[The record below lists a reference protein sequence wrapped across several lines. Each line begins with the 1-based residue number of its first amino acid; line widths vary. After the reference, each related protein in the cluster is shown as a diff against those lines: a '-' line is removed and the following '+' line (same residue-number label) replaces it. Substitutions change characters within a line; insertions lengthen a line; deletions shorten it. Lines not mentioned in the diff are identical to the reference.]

1 MGSVWI
7 IFLALATIAL
17 GLVMFT
23 GMIRNRKHNSPSE
36 IARTE
41 QATREFRERG
51 ADNAPED
58 RVER

>member
-1 MGSVWI
+1 MGTVWI
-7 IFLALATIAL
+7 IFLALGTIAL
-17 GLVMFT
+17 GIVLFT
-23 GMIRNRKHNSPSE
+23 SMVRNRKHSSPAE

-41 QATREFRERG
+41 EATREFREHG

>member
-1 MGSVWI
+1 MGAAWI
-7 IFLALATIAL
+7 IFLALGTIAL
-17 GLVMFT
+17 GVVLFT
-23 GMIRNRKHNSPSE
+23 SMQRNRKHHSPGE